1 MGASQR
7 VRNMR
12 RKPAGE
18 KKADKE
24 SERKEAMLAVIG
36 LWKDRTDLP
45 ETETYLR
52 RLRKDD
58 RLRRVFK

>member
-1 MGASQR
+1 
-7 VRNMR
+7 MR